1 MWSAKGHGVMKMF
14 CILIVGGGFT
24 GFYFCWTHIRRVGP
38 VCERQ
43 IYLRKYYPT
52 KCRMVVGEWDSY
64 TASKGHTSENISVT
78 KWKMFL

>member
-1 MWSAKGHGVMKMF
+1 M
-14 CILIVGGGFT
+14 
-24 GFYFCWTHIRRVGP
+24 RRVGP
-38 VCERQ
+38 VGERQ

-64 TASKGHTSENISVT
+64 TASKDHTSENISMT